1 VSESDIRGVEQ
12 PEFRMMIPSA
22 TAQALLGSQYYFPAG
37 QTQPQAEQFGESCM
51 QDPTVHRQLIA
62 SVASLKSCIRSF
74 VLAVQPPAA
83 ATAQTAAADAAGDA
97 SEHQQPSKAQQQ
109 AAKIPGSLSRASD
122 VTASLRKMLCAVS
135 DQTLSLPLETSR

>member
-1 VSESDIRGVEQ
+1 MPDIEQSEC
-12 PEFRMMIPSA
+12 RMVNRSA
-22 TAQALLGSQYYFPAG
+22 AAGALLGSLYYFPAG
-37 QTQPQAEQFGESCM
+37 QTQPQADWFSESCM

-83 ATAQTAAADAAGDA
+83 ATAQAPAAAAAADA
-97 SEHQQPSKAQQQ
+97 SEQQQPSKAQQQ